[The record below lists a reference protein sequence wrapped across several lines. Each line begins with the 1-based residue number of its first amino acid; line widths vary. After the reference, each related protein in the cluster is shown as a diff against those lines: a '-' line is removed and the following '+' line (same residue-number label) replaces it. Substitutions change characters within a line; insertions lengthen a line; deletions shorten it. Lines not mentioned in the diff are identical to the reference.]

1 MFPFSCP
8 YGILPACEDAYA
20 RAMEILA
27 LTKLEAAVLGHV
39 CPLNCMFVW
48 GWFFLV
54 SVENEF

>member
-1 MFPFSCP
+1 MASCH
-8 YGILPACEDAYA
+8 LVEDVYV

-48 GWFFLV
+48 GFF
-54 SVENEF
+54 